1 LRAAGLASPRLGL
14 LPTVTLGI
22 AWLLGP
28 GGLAQ
33 EVVILMNGTPVAVNL
48 IVLSVRCQLF
58 EGYVATLVLI
68 STLGTIL
75 TMNLWV
81 VIL

>member
-1 LRAAGLASPRLGL
+1 
-14 LPTVTLGI
+14 
-22 AWLLGP
+22 
-28 GGLAQ
+28 
-33 EVVILMNGTPVAVNL
+33 MNGTPVAVNL